1 MLNWFFK
8 DSTSTTAEDVVL
20 ETAEQPLKIE
30 SENQP
35 RAYFQTMW
43 IQMVTH
49 RAIWIFNELKLAD
62 VIGNDTI
69 SIHTLCENA
78 KCHNIRAVMSLLT
91 VLHKAEIVVTEY
103 KEGVMMISLHPNGAM
118 LQNIIETTSFSDLV
132 SAMGSTDVDMAWRN
146 LFSVLTD
153 ETPPLMTATP
163 TMYNILNFD
172 FINTHAGEVEQ
183 VLRHEECDTN
193 ENKRIGVW
201 SVDKH
206 IDYIKSIVPN
216 HTIINID
223 EDTFDTNLD
232 ILILHRVTGLYYDE
246 NFIARCKEMIKDTGF
261 IFVIDNVQDNIHCYD
276 QLYAYASMFGVN
288 FPVEELVDI
297 FTAANLQVHRM
308 ITLSPGVISLIMQ
321 KSSLV

>member
-1 MLNWFFK
+1 MKKCGVGGNIAPLRR
-8 DSTSTTAEDVVL
+8 DSEGQSDITSFYSRCEILQHDIIRQKKRA
-20 ETAEQPLKIE
+20 
-30 SENQP
+30 SEN
-35 RAYFQTMW
+35 
-43 IQMVTH
+43 
-49 RAIWIFNELKLAD
+49 
-62 VIGNDTI
+62 
-69 SIHTLCENA
+69 
-78 KCHNIRAVMSLLT
+78 
-91 VLHKAEIVVTEY
+91 
-103 KEGVMMISLHPNGAM
+103 
-118 LQNIIETTSFSDLV
+118 
-132 SAMGSTDVDMAWRN
+132 
-146 LFSVLTD
+146 
-153 ETPPLMTATP
+153 
-163 TMYNILNFD
+163 
-172 FINTHAGEVEQ
+172 
-183 VLRHEECDTN
+183 TN